1 MSEPRPVAPA
11 PVALVTGAA
20 RRIGAAIARRL
31 HEDGYDLA
39 LHYRS
44 STGEIE
50 ALAAEFEATRPGS
63 AFVMQADLGEFDRI
77 PELVAHTIG
86 RFGRLDALVNNASN
100 FFPTPFGI
108 TTPGEP
114 NISSTRWR
122 TVADHKRRLYF
133 FESALTPN
141 TFWVDLTKV
150 DFGGKVLKLDLGR
163 DQRNTFA
170 GDALG
175 HFVPSAPFTFL
186 GVDG

>member
-1 MSEPRPVAPA
+1 MSEPRPLAPA

-20 RRIGAAIARRL
+20 RRIGASIARRL

-100 FFPTPFGI
+100 FFPTPFGT
-108 TTPGEP
+108 TTP
-114 NISSTRWR
+114 
-122 TVADHKRRLYF
+122 A
-133 FESALTPN
+133 
-141 TFWVDLTKV
+141 
-150 DFGGKVLKLDLGR
+150 
-163 DQRNTFA
+163 
-170 GDALG
+170 
-175 HFVPSAPFTFL
+175 
-186 GVDG
+186 